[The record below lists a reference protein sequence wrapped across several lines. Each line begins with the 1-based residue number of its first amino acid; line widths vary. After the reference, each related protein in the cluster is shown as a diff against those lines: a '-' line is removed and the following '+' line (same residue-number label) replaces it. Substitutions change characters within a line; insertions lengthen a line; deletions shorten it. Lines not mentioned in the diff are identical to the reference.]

1 MVIRAAIL
9 AVLAVYLTHFAVS
22 AIINGQ
28 IAVAQAYGETK

>member
-1 MVIRAAIL
+1 MTRAAIV
-9 AVLAVYLTHFAVS
+9 AAMVVYLTHFAVS